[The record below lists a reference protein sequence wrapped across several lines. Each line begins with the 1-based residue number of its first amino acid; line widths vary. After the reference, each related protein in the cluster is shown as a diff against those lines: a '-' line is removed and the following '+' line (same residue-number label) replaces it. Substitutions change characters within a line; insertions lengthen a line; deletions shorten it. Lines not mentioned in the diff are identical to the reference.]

1 MGKKASALGPLLG
14 GGRLSVSYNVSKF
27 AAQPR
32 ARCTLGL
39 LIATPLLGGVGCCL
53 VPTLLELRAVSQG
66 DVTCLFREGKEPML
80 DRRWREER
88 DGGGVLTDG
97 VASLAHVESAYSW

>member
-14 GGRLSVSYNVSKF
+14 GGRLSLSYNVSKF

-39 LIATPLLGGVGCCL
+39 LIATPLLGGGGVGGCL

-80 DRRWREER
+80 DCRWREER
-88 DGGGVLTDG
+88 DGGG
-97 VASLAHVESAYSW
+97 Y